1 MIFKGA
7 TAKLVRFF
15 DWWWGFF
22 VRIKTA
28 LMKDSLSVYIHGVV
42 KQEKM
47 GLTFSSS
54 YLLSKLSSYIT
65 SFFQISALLSIWKNW
80 QKTTRYM
87 HMYYLVL
94 SENMCLNF
102 FSWHILDMFFDW
114 NLLQFIKSS
123 VVIMISSCVDL
134 SFNITFTLFL
144 IIHVGLFG
152 YIIYHIICVIK
163 DFTEKTRIPE
173 NRIEN
178 IVIEPMS
185 LKSETSGLY

>member
-1 MIFKGA
+1 
-7 TAKLVRFF
+7 
-15 DWWWGFF
+15 
-22 VRIKTA
+22 
-28 LMKDSLSVYIHGVV
+28 
-42 KQEKM
+42 M

-54 YLLSKLSSYIT
+54 YLLSQLSSYIA
-65 SFFQISALLSIWKNW
+65 SFFLISALLPTWKNW
-80 QKTTRYM
+80 QKKIKDYVVWKYM
-87 HMYYLVL
+87 SNFL
-94 SENMCLNF
+94 SC
-102 FSWHILDMFFDW
+102 HILDMFFDW

-144 IIHVGLFG
+144 IIHVGLLG

-163 DFTEKTRIPE
+163 DFTEKTLIPE